1 MVRLAAVF
9 TLACAGLAAA
19 APIRRPKVLKRA
31 FALQDYAA
39 FQISDGTAG
48 NAQAEANAVFVD
60 PFKGVDLST
69 VDSDTLDAVKTMR
82 EAAEDAETKQFN
94 PAIKAASGDAADAL
108 QNGKIKNKVLKLT
121 GEVQALQIQLAQ
133 AKAKGKDTASIQS
146 KITAEQKKLNNNIAT
161 DKKNA
166 GQASQGVTGGAA
178 TNNAAASADD
188 STAAS
193 DNAAADDTAAAADD
207 STTAADNSTAAAGST
222 DGSSVAFAVQDY
234 SAFQI
239 SDGTA
244 GNAEAQANAVFV
256 DPFAGVDLATL
267 DDSVAKN
274 VETMRKAAEAAETD
288 KFNKQISAASGDAK
302 TALQNG
308 KIKNKV
314 LKLTGEV
321 QALQIKLAKAKA
333 AGSDTSDITSKIAE
347 EQKKLSTNIAT
358 DKKNAGQAS
367 KGVA

>member
-19 APIRRPKVLKRA
+19 APIRRPKVMKRA

-69 VDSDTLDAVKTMR
+69 VDSDTLDAVQTMR

-94 PAIKAASGDAADAL
+94 PAIKAASGDEADAL

-133 AKAKGKDTASIQS
+133 AKASGKDTASIQS
-146 KITAEQKKLNNNIAT
+146 KITAEQKKLTTNIAT

-166 GQASQGVTGGAA
+166 GAASKGVTGGAA
-178 TNNAAASADD
+178 TNNAATASDD
-188 STAAS
+188 STDAS
-193 DNAAADDTAAAADD
+193 DNAAADDSAAASDD
-207 STTAADNSTAAAGST
+207 STAAADNSTAAAGTS
-222 DGSSVAFAVQDY
+222 GSSVAFAVQDY

-274 VETMRKAAEAAETD
+274 METMRQAAESAETD

-321 QALQIKLAKAKA
+321 QVLQIKLAKAKV
-333 AGSDTSDITSKIAE
+333 AGSDTSDISSKITE